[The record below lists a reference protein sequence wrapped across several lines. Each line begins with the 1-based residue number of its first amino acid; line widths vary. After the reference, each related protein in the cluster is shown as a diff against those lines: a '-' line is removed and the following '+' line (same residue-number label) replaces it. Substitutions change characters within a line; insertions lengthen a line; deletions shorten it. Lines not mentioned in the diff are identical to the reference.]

1 MPHLV
6 NPELTGILIREAK
19 AHSDV
24 ITSISKMEFEDCKG
38 LVTSARDNKV
48 RTWSIRLDMWGN
60 LNQRTDRDDPKWH
73 LATDQKKINRELEL
87 HKVET
92 LIDNLDLDLDDD
104 RRKLVVDDSKVVKI
118 VEVKA
123 KSRANWFKL
132 EEEKKERAKELQ
144 IKLDRQKREQ

>member
-1 MPHLV
+1 
-6 NPELTGILIREAK
+6 
-19 AHSDV
+19 
-24 ITSISKMEFEDCKG
+24 MEFEDCKG

-73 LATDQKKINRELEL
+73 LPTDQKKINRELEL

-104 RRKLVVDDSKVVKI
+104 RRKLVVDDSKVVKK